1 MLLVST
7 SRLDASIV
15 IAEWN
20 PNSESNIAGY
30 LLSYGMQSGNY
41 TTTMDIGNV
50 TTYSFSLTAG
60 QTYYLA
66 VQAYNT
72 NSQVSPYSAEVVYT
86 VPADAPTIVSLS
98 PASGSLG
105 TPVTISGSNFGATE
119 GVSTVGFSGITASPT
134 SWSNTAI
141 VAPVPPG
148 ATTGNVVVT
157 VGGVASNGAV
167 FTISTVPAVAA
178 LSPLSGLVGT
188 VVTIS
193 GANFGQTQ
201 GTSTVTFNGVT
212 ATPASWSNSGVI
224 VAVPKS
230 ARTGSVVITVGGVAS
245 NGLTF
250 TVTAKGHH

>member
-1 MLLVST
+1 MVLGSA
-7 SRLDASIV
+7 SRLYASTV

-41 TTTMDIGNV
+41 TTTMDVGDV

-72 NSQVSPYSAEVVYT
+72 NSQVSAYSAEVVYT

-105 TPVTISGSNFGATE
+105 TSVTILGSNFGATE
-119 GVSTVGFSGITASPT
+119 GA
-134 SWSNTAI
+134 
-141 VAPVPPG
+141 
-148 ATTGNVVVT
+148 
-157 VGGVASNGAV
+157 
-167 FTISTVPAVAA
+167 
-178 LSPLSGLVGT
+178 
-188 VVTIS
+188 
-193 GANFGQTQ
+193 
-201 GTSTVTFNGVT
+201 STVTFNGVT
-212 ATPASWSNSGVI
+212 ATPASWSNSGII

-230 ARTGSVVITVGGVAS
+230 ARTGPVVITVGGVAS

-250 TVTAKGHH
+250 SVTAKGQR